1 MPVNPKVRVEITAI
15 DRATAT
21 IKGVGDQ
28 ISNISSSLMKL
39 GAAYATV
46 RVGFAAFEQL
56 TSKVAQYG
64 EEILIASQKTGMTTE
79 QISALR
85 FAAGQDNIEFDALS
99 KSLGIFSRNLVGV
112 GGKGKDAERVLGA
125 LGIASRDAGG
135 QILPMHDLLLSVAE
149 RFSKM
154 KDGVEKAAAAQ
165 TLFGRSGAQ
174 LIPLLDQGASGI
186 EELEKQAAALG
197 ITLDEKSAR
206 AADAFSDQTK
216 VLGEMVHGLTLKIG
230 LALLPTLLELTVV
243 TEQGALK
250 IKQWYK
256 ELEAGLWGIAAIEAA
271 WAGLFP
277 LIKGFWA
284 NAKAATAEANE
295 AEIAYQAAVSKGTGE
310 LDRRMKTIKA
320 LGDVDEFGGPE
331 KEKRAK
337 TRKSDLADYIALLQ
351 QLQPELTG
359 AEAIHKQYLETLQKI
374 AQLEGQYDQA
384 MLIRLADQQKA
395 AGTTAAMNEALKKL
409 EETMKMP
416 TPPAGLLATLDAT
429 VPAFHGAELAAHKF
443 GKEMSSAFTQMV
455 VFGRGGLDMLKSMI
469 EMLVQ
474 AILQAFVFR
483 SAFTALGGSV
493 NAAGKIVTGGG
504 VLGILAQAFGGLAG
518 LQGGGPVM
526 TGRPYLVGEAGP
538 ELFVPEVAGSVISHT
553 KIGGATVNNVTNID
567 ARGADAAVEH
577 RIMRALAKMQRQT
590 VTASILAQQD
600 AALRG
605 RRT

>member
-1 MPVNPKVRVEITAI
+1 MPINPKVRVEITAI

-21 IKGVGDQ
+21 IKGVGNQ

-112 GGKGKDAERVLGA
+112 GGKGKDAERVLEA
-125 LGIASRDAGG
+125 LGIASRDADG

-165 TLFGRSGAQ
+165 MLFGRSGAQ
-174 LIPLLDQGASGI
+174 LIPLLNQGASGI

-216 VLGEMVHGLTLKIG
+216 VLGEMVHGLALQIG
-230 LALLPTLLELTVV
+230 MGMIPTLLQWTVGL
-243 TEQGALK
+243 ENIGLK
-250 IKQWYK
+250 LK
-256 ELEAGLWGIAAIEAA
+256 EWKLRLEAVYYALSAVGAALSLHWKDAKGLWGMASDASEE
-271 WAGLFP
+271 
-277 LIKGFWA
+277 
-284 NAKAATAEANE
+284 AATAE
-295 AEIAYQAAVSKGTGE
+295 IAYEAAVSKGTGE
-310 LDRRMKTIKA
+310 LDRRIKTLKA
-320 LGDVDEFGGPE
+320 LGDIDEFGGPE
-331 KEKRAK
+331 KEKKAK

-359 AEAIHKQYLETLQKI
+359 AEAVHKQYLETLQKI

-384 MLIRLADQQKA
+384 MLIHLADQQKA
-395 AGTTAAMNEALKKL
+395 AGTTAALDEALKKL
-409 EETMKMP
+409 GETMKMP

-429 VPAFHGAELAAHKF
+429 VPAFHGAGLAAKKF
-443 GKEMSSAFTQMV
+443 GEEISHAFTEML
-455 VFGRGGLDMLKSMI
+455 VFGRGGVDMLKSMI
-469 EMLVQ
+469 TLLVE
-474 AILQAFVFR
+474 AILKAFVFKNIYR
-483 SAFTALGGSV
+483 ELGGATAV
-493 NAAGKIVTGGG
+493 KAGGWSG
-504 VLGILAQAFGGLAG
+504 LLAGFFGGLAG

-567 ARGADAAVEH
+567 ARGADAAVEY
-577 RIMRALAKMQRQT
+577 RIMRALAKTQRRT
-590 VTASILAQQD
+590 VTAAILAQQD

-605 RRT
+605 